1 MKVELPGC
9 DGHGGP
15 LYIGTGCFHRRESL
29 CGKKYE
35 TGYKFDMKK
44 RIEGK
49 VKENGVEV
57 WLSSRGRDY
66 GVINP
71 MSRLEIDLFCPERA
85 AFLGIAPTTLA
96 QMLVQHKRWAEGDF
110 QILLSKCCPFI
121 MGHGRISLG
130 LQWGTPSTVYGLLIA
145 CQPCATL
152 FYHPFTFLRALLC
165 FQSPWFIPY
174 AFVIVAANAYY
185 LAEFM
190 WRGGTLK
197 GLSSSGFDVT
207 AKVSEKDVSER
218 YEKEIME
225 FGSSLSGMFTII
237 ATLALLNLFCLV
249 GGLKRIALNLVDSG
263 FETMFLQVLVCGTA
277 VAINLPVTSHTKR
290 RRKKMGLDTYVRI
303 RIMDFIITTISRRLD
318 LIEAELLDQHI
329 QRVPAA
335 LCYIT
340 FIVTT
345 LRVYCRYKDEL
356 PCIDIFVCTA
366 DPKIEP
372 PVLAINTV
380 LSVMAYNYL
389 PEKLSVYLSDDGGS
403 DLTFYALL
411 KASVFSKQWI
421 PFCKKFNIEPRSP
434 AAYFSTTESKCAS
447 LDPVLSQES
456 AAIKKLYKAMED
468 QIETATKLGHIP
480 EHTGFSEWASVTS
493 QRDHQS
499 ILQIIIDGRDSNAVD
514 ADGCALP
521 TLVYLSRE
529 KRPNHPH
536 NFKAGAMNALL
547 RVSSKISNGQI
558 ILNVDCDMYSNNS
571 DAVKDA
577 LCFFMDE
584 QKGDE
589 IAYVQFP
596 QNFSN
601 LTKNDIYGSKMDV
614 ITKAELPGCDGH
626 GGPVYIGTGC
636 FHRRE
641 SLCGKKYETGYKFDM
656 NRRIEGKVKES
667 VNELEETSKVL
678 ANCTYEEGTQWG
690 KEMGLKYGCPVEDVI
705 TGLSIQCRGWKSI
718 FFCPERAAFLGI
730 APITLAQMLVQ
741 HKRWAEG
748 DFQILLSKCFP
759 FIIGHGRISLGL
771 QVVYSIY
778 CLWAPNCLPTLCYLI
793 LPPLYLLKGIALFPK
808 ITSPWFIPYAFV
820 IVAANTYYLAEFMW
834 CGGTLKGWWN
844 DQRAWMFKRTMS
856 YLFAVIDTAFNLLGL
871 SSSGFDVTAKVS
883 EQDISDRYEQDIM
896 EFGSSLSGMFTI
908 IATLA
913 LLNLFCLVGGLKRI
927 ALNLV
932 DSGFE
937 TMFLQVLVCGTAVAI
952 NLPVYQAL
960 FFRKDKGRLPI
971 SLAFKSFI
979 LALLACKIFLY

>member
-1 MKVELPGC
+1 
-9 DGHGGP
+9 
-15 LYIGTGCFHRRESL
+15 
-29 CGKKYE
+29 
-35 TGYKFDMKK
+35 
-44 RIEGK
+44 
-49 VKENGVEV
+49 
-57 WLSSRGRDY
+57 
-66 GVINP
+66 
-71 MSRLEIDLFCPERA
+71 
-85 AFLGIAPTTLA
+85 
-96 QMLVQHKRWAEGDF
+96 
-110 QILLSKCCPFI
+110 
-121 MGHGRISLG
+121 
-130 LQWGTPSTVYGLLIA
+130 
-145 CQPCATL
+145 
-152 FYHPFTFLRALLC
+152 
-165 FQSPWFIPY
+165 
-174 AFVIVAANAYY
+174 
-185 LAEFM
+185 
-190 WRGGTLK
+190 
-197 GLSSSGFDVT
+197 
-207 AKVSEKDVSER
+207 
-218 YEKEIME
+218 
-225 FGSSLSGMFTII
+225 
-237 ATLALLNLFCLV
+237 
-249 GGLKRIALNLVDSG
+249 
-263 FETMFLQVLVCGTA
+263 
-277 VAINLPVTSHTKR
+277 
-290 RRKKMGLDTYVRI
+290 
-303 RIMDFIITTISRRLD
+303 
-318 LIEAELLDQHI
+318 
-329 QRVPAA
+329 
-335 LCYIT
+335 
-340 FIVTT
+340 
-345 LRVYCRYKDEL
+345 
-356 PCIDIFVCTA
+356 
-366 DPKIEP
+366 
-372 PVLAINTV
+372 
-380 LSVMAYNYL
+380 MAYNYP

-447 LDPVLSQES
+447 LDTVLSQES

-468 QIETATKLGHIP
+468 QIETATKLGYIP
-480 EHTGFSEWASVTS
+480 EDIQTKHTGFSEWASVTS

-514 ADGCALP
+514 ADGCVLP

-529 KRPNHPH
+529 KRPNRPH
-536 NFKAGAMNALL
+536 NFKAGAMNALVRILDFLYLQFQSATNNELPVMQL

-558 ILNVDCDMYSNNS
+558 ILNVDCDMHSNNS

-584 QKGDE
+584 QKGNE

-596 QNFSN
+596 QNFNN

-614 ITKAELPGCDGH
+614 ITKVEFPGLDGH
-626 GGPVYIGTGC
+626 GGALYIGTGC

-656 NRRIEGKVKES
+656 KRRIEGKVKES
-667 VNELEETSKVL
+667 VNELEETSKIL

-718 FFCPERAAFLGI
+718 FYCPERAAFFGI
-730 APITLAQMLVQ
+730 APTTLAQMLVQ

-748 DFQILLSKCFP
+748 HFQILLSKCCP
-759 FIIGHGRISLGL
+759 FIMGHGRINLEL
-771 QVVYSIY
+771 QMGYSIY
-778 CLWAPNCLPTLCYLI
+778 DLWAPNCLPTLCYLI

-820 IVAANTYYLAEFMW
+820 IVAANAYYLAEFMW

-844 DQRAWMFKRTMS
+844 DRRVWMFKRTTS
-856 YLFAVIDTAFNLLGL
+856 YLFAVIDTVFNLLGL

-883 EQDISDRYEQDIM
+883 EQDVSERYEKEIM

-932 DSGFE
+932 NSGFE

-960 FFRKDKGRLPI
+960 FFRKDKGRLPV

-979 LALLACKIFLY
+979 LALLVCKIFLY